1 MLLTLASGIV
11 QAHSCSVCYKY
22 IRIDSRNEGH
32 NGVVIRVDLVCT
44 ESYSYEGKTGGVVMA
59 TQCTLNHIL
68 EMAMQMEIESQHMYS
83 ELGRQVTGDAP
94 KDVLRQLVRQEQ
106 RHQRVL
112 EQYQRGDLK
121 AGTLSQAQVVDY
133 KIAEHFDQPEISPDM
148 GLKDLFLLAA
158 NREMRSH
165 EFYVVFA
172 GLHPAGE
179 AKSLLEELAFQEL
192 EHKHKMEDLYTQ
204 VAFPQTAGG

>member
-1 MLLTLASGIV
+1 
-11 QAHSCSVCYKY
+11 
-22 IRIDSRNEGH
+22 
-32 NGVVIRVDLVCT
+32 
-44 ESYSYEGKTGGVVMA
+44 MA

-106 RHQRVL
+106 RHQMVL